1 MSTSLRRPWPRR
13 REVDTTGRTVAREVV
28 QGRRMQTTS
37 LLHQLRLTVT
47 HLHRWNATTRTTSA
61 HLPCLCQIPT
71 VRRSFARH
79 SRTPDSA
86 PPRPVLLQLQP
97 PTLPPMPHNLSS
109 TRRYRHTPSTQVEE
123 VRRHSF
129 ARRSRTP
136 DSALPRLQ
144 LQPPQPLHHNLSST
158 RRYRHTH
165 STQVEEARRH
175 NCARRS
181 RTPDLAPPR
190 PQPQLPQPPQQRH
203 HHHHHHRHQTPP
215 SPPQTPM
222 PLLLLLHFV
231 HRHMYTWRQPQ
242 LPRFQAIIAI
252 PAPQRMSLLGSAHT

>member
-1 MSTSLRRPWPRR
+1 
-13 REVDTTGRTVAREVV
+13 
-28 QGRRMQTTS
+28 MQTTS

-47 HLHRWNATTRTTSA
+47 HLRRWNATTPTTSA
-61 HLPCLCQIPT
+61 RPPCLCQIPT
-71 VRRSFARH
+71 VRRSFARR

-86 PPRPVLLQLQP
+86 PPRPVRLQFQP

-123 VRRHSF
+123 ARRHSF

-136 DSALPRLQ
+136 DLALPRLQ
-144 LQPPQPLHHNLSST
+144 L
-158 RRYRHTH
+158 
-165 STQVEEARRH
+165 
-175 NCARRS
+175 
-181 RTPDLAPPR
+181 
-190 PQPQLPQPPQQRH
+190 QLPQPPQQRH
-203 HHHHHHRHQTPP
+203 HHHHNRHQTPP

-231 HRHMYTWRQPQ
+231 HHHMYTWRQLL

-252 PAPQRMSLLGSAHT
+252 PSPQRMSLLGSAHT